1 MIVTQP
7 EIVFVSDADEANGA
21 EKVLLLAARTG
32 SLPIVFLKKSK
43 VRRLI
48 IPALHKVRYVSNIS
62 MLFGFIGLPWAL
74 RHYRK
79 SPVMFSTHPYV
90 NVYLGLLKRI
100 GFLKSKLV
108 FRECTSVFL
117 RYAGFKKWLYKVGYR
132 YGYVSAD
139 LIICQTHHMRQSLI
153 DHAAYLKQEK
163 ITVIENPL
171 DIDQILAKANAFLLE
186 PELSTGYI
194 CTAGRHISEKGFNY
208 LLEAFKL
215 VHERFPNIKLLIIG
229 DGPKKKELI
238 CLIEQLRL
246 RDSVI
251 LKNWQPNVI
260 PYFKH
265 AKVCVVSSVKE
276 GFPNVLLEMMT
287 VNRQVVST
295 LCAGGIENIPGLIT
309 VPVSSPVLM
318 AEKIISVLEKDSYPL
333 PNVFFDFLS
342 TRTSAAYTR
351 QILQTLEFVS

>member
-1 MIVTQP
+1 MIATQP
-7 EIVFVSDADEANGA
+7 EMVFVSDADEANGA
-21 EKVLLLAARTG
+21 EKVLLLAAQAG

-48 IPALHKVRYVSNIS
+48 IPASHKVTYVSDIS
-62 MLFGFIGLPWAL
+62 MLLGLIGLPWVL
-74 RHYRK
+74 RCYRK

-100 GFLKSKLV
+100 GFIKSKLV

-132 YGYVSAD
+132 YGYISAD

-153 DHAAYLKQEK
+153 DHAGYLTQEK

-171 DIDQILAKANAFLLE
+171 DIDQILVKANAFLLE

-194 CTAGRHISEKGFNY
+194 CTAGRHIAEKGFNY

-215 VHERFPNIKLLIIG
+215 VHERFPDIKLLIIG

-238 CLIEQLRL
+238 CLIEQLQL
-246 RDSVI
+246 QDFVI
-251 LKNWQPNVI
+251 LKNWQPNII
-260 PYFKH
+260 PYFKQ
-265 AKVCVVSSVKE
+265 ADVCIVSSVKE
-276 GFPNVLLEMMT
+276 GFPNVLLEMMA
-287 VNRQVVST
+287 VNRRVVST
-295 LCAGGIENIPGLIT
+295 LCAGGIEDIPGLLTI
-309 VPVSSPVLM
+309 PVSSPVLM
-318 AEKIISVLEKDSYPL
+318 AEKIIDVLEKGNHPL
-333 PNVFFDFLS
+333 PDVFFDFLS
-342 TRTSAAYTR
+342 TRTSAAYTSR
-351 QILQTLEFVS
+351 ILQTLESVS